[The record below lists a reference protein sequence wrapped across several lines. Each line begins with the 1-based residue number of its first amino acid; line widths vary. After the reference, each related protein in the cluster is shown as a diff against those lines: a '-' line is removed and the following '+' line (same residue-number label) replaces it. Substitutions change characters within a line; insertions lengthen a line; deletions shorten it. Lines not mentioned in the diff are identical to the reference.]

1 MSTSAAGVFPLE
13 TYRVPEDYRFM
24 KSHGRVSA
32 LGEGKNGKML
42 HFSVEKNVAFLLS
55 ILKLDPILQL
65 LNYQNENLTRKP

>member
-1 MSTSAAGVFPLE
+1 
-13 TYRVPEDYRFM
+13 M

>member
-1 MSTSAAGVFPLE
+1 
-13 TYRVPEDYRFM
+13 M
-24 KSHGRVSA
+24 KSHRRVSA